1 MRRGALIVA
10 LGAVA
15 LCSAA
20 PAQGAAKG
28 CDPLD
33 RAACLLPWPNDYF
46 RKGGHLALT
55 NAQMPKSTDGVPIA
69 ARDYNW
75 SDGFSPGQIIVTLV
89 PGLDLKRSGA
99 APVTNMGRSLKR
111 KQPIVVIDA
120 KTGKRQLIWS
130 ELNMVPSNPR
140 KRTLAIH
147 PGIGWREG
155 RRYIVALRNLKRS
168 NGRTIKAPR
177 AFRIYRDGLPGGG
190 RAVKRRAP
198 HMQNILNRLEKA
210 GIDRGELYLAWDF
223 RVASRQGLTKRLLS
237 IRDRSFA
244 ELGDSNLRDLDVAG
258 AAPQFTVTEARD
270 IPGIGRRV
278 AGTIAVPCWLN
289 NPGCV
294 PGGRFKLNK
303 RGLPVRTPGNVQQ
316 APFVCVVPNSSATT
330 PARPLL
336 FGHGLFQDATAVD
349 SIALLAPVSN
359 AVICGTNFAGMSME
373 DLANDAQVSADLS
386 RFPEL
391 ADRLQQGILAFTY
404 LGRAMI
410 HPQGFSS
417 NPEFAGRINTERL
430 FYAGASLGG
439 IIGGALTAVAPDFER
454 SALIVPGL
462 RFSLLLTRS
471 TQFPTFG
478 RILYGKYPDPV
489 EQALV
494 NSMIQLLWDR
504 GEANGYVYHMVRDPL
519 PNTPRKTVLLHE
531 AFGDHQVANVATETE
546 ARIIGAR
553 LRTPALDPGRSRDRV
568 PFYGIKPIPSYPW
581 KGNALTVFDI
591 GPLRP
596 PGCTGPACIGT
607 PPAPVTNTPPDIGVD
622 PHGLTAFELTAVQ
635 EFMDFL
641 KVDGAFVDHCT
652 TDKPC
657 YAQGWTGP

>member
-1 MRRGALIVA
+1 VRRGVLIVA
-10 LGAVA
+10 LGAAV
-15 LCSAA
+15 LGIAA
-20 PAQGAAKG
+20 PAVAAPKG
-28 CDPLD
+28 CDPFD
-33 RAACLLPWPNDYF
+33 KAACLLPWPNDYF
-46 RKGGHLALT
+46 RKHGHLALT
-55 NAQMPKSTDGVPIA
+55 NAQMPKSSDGVPIA

-75 SDGFSPGQIIVTLV
+75 SDGFSPGQIILTLV

-99 APVTNMGRSLKR
+99 APVTDIGRSLKP

-120 KTGKRQLIWS
+120 KTGERQLIWS
-130 ELNMVPSNPR
+130 ELNMVAKNPR
-140 KRTLAIH
+140 KRTLDIH

-155 RRYIVALRNLKRS
+155 HRYIVALRHLKRS

-177 AFRIYRDGLPGGG
+177 AFRVYRDGLPGHS
-190 RAVKRRAP
+190 RAIDRRDP
-198 HMQNILNRLEKA
+198 HMQDIFNRLDKA
-210 GIDRGELYLAWDF
+210 GVNPGELYLAWDF
-223 RVASRQGLTKRLLS
+223 TIASRKNLTQRLLS

-278 AGTIAVPCWLN
+278 AGTVAVPCWLN
-289 NPGCV
+289 NPGCL
-294 PGGRFKLNK
+294 PGGRFKLDK

-373 DLANDAQVSADLS
+373 DLANDAQVSSDLS

-439 IIGGALTAVAPDFER
+439 IIGGALTAVAPDFDR

-478 RILYGKYPDPV
+478 KILYGKYPNPID
-489 EQALV
+489 QALV

-519 PNTPRKTVLLHE
+519 PNTPKKTVLLHE
-531 AFGDHQVANVATETE
+531 AFGDHQVSNVATETE

-581 KGNALTVFDI
+581 KGNALTIFDI
-591 GPLRP
+591 GPPRP
-596 PGCTGPACIGT
+596 PGCGGAACIGT

-622 PHGLTAFELTAVQ
+622 PHPLTALELPAVQ

-641 KVDGAFVDHCT
+641 KVDGGFVDHCT
-652 TDKPC
+652 DGKPC

>member
-10 LGAVA
+10 LGAIA
-15 LCSAA
+15 LGSAA
-20 PAQGAAKG
+20 PAEGAAKR
-28 CDPLD
+28 CDPFD
-33 RAACLLPWPNDYF
+33 KAACLLPWPNDYF
-46 RKGGHLALT
+46 RKHGHLALR
-55 NAQMPKSTDGVPIA
+55 NAQMPRSTDGVPIA

-99 APVTNMGRSLKR
+99 APVTDIGRSLKR
-111 KQPIVVIDA
+111 DQPIVVIDA
-120 KTGKRQLIWS
+120 TTGKRQLIWS

-140 KRTLAIH
+140 KRTLNVH

-155 RRYIVALRNLKRS
+155 HRYIVALRHLKRS
-168 NGRTIKAPR
+168 NGRTIRAPR
-177 AFRIYRDGLPGGG
+177 AFRVHRDGLPGGG
-190 RAVKRRAP
+190 RAAARRDR
-198 HMQNILNRLEKA
+198 HMQDIFNRLDKA

-223 RVASRQGLTKRLLS
+223 TVASRRGLTKRLLS

-244 ELGDSNLRDLDVAG
+244 ELGDRNLRDLDVAG
-258 AAPQFTVTEARD
+258 AAPRFTVTEARD

-278 AGTIAVPCWLN
+278 AGTVAVPCWLN
-289 NPGCV
+289 NPGCR
-294 PGGRFKLNK
+294 PGGRFKLDK

-316 APFVCVVPNSSATT
+316 APFVCVVPASAATT

-373 DLANDAQVSADLS
+373 DLANDAQVSSDLS

-391 ADRLQQGILAFTY
+391 ADRLQQGILAFMY

-417 NPEFAGRINTERL
+417 NPEFAGRIDTERL

-439 IIGGALTAVAPDFER
+439 IIGGALTAVAPDFDR

-471 TQFPTFG
+471 TQFPSFG

-519 PNTPRKTVLLHE
+519 PNTPSKTVLLHE

-553 LRTPALDPGRSRDRV
+553 LRTPALDSGRSRDRV
-568 PFYGIKPIPSYPW
+568 PFYGIKPIPRYPW

-596 PGCTGPACIGT
+596 PGCSEAACIGT
-607 PPAPVTNTPPDIGVD
+607 PPAPVTNTPPDVGVD
-622 PHGLTAFELTAVQ
+622 PHPLTALELPAVQ

-641 KVDGAFVDHCT
+641 KLDGAFVDHCIK
-652 TDKPC
+652 DKPC